1 MAKGKIYKNMNTLF
15 ERVKTGK
22 VGGNVAVKT
31 FSNINYFKKKEL
43 VKPYLHSIDQMS
55 LDNSI
60 DNYIEGDGINNGLLE
75 KTVSRINTI
84 HKSKGET
91 TVVDKAA
98 VCKQMRDVYRSFP
111 KEIGRDI
118 FNQYYS
124 DIKKLNFEDRSDY
137 TKNRYR
143 MIDKAND
150 PVTKVITRD
159 SNIKSMIYSRNMIQY
174 YISMLT
180 IIKAEDPQGYEKLM
194 NDIKKED
201 ANQKPQ
207 NGNGCSKSSDDK
219 QNGSQ
224 PQKSDNQSKQ
234 NGSQPQ
240 QDGDTQSDTSSN
252 SQSRSN
258 KGDSKQ
264 KNSDSKSALDKI
276 MENFLDK
283 PDRNSQSMYEQ
294 AMQQAKNTSEKI
306 DKIMSKDD
314 LDEMWNTLSY
324 NSSRALEKI
333 DDKYLNQIEQRL
345 NSIDMNGDKLKPYL
359 KKILDRSFS
368 YFNGKEQHIYDEFLN
383 SPDISEILDFELLH
397 PKLRKFSLED
407 IQVKTIKKVGK
418 INCYIDISGS
428 MGSSANIPGVSM
440 TRLTFAKAV
449 LLRLKKMDVIDE
461 IFTFN
466 NNVKK
471 RNTDVTN
478 ILTLDGSGGTSIDTV
493 ISHVDKLDKNAI
505 IITDAD
511 DNVYQYSD
519 KVFFIGV
526 AGANF
531 RQIKPGAREQYVSNK
546 QLIQFNGDDVYNI
559 GFDGMPII

>member
-1 MAKGKIYKNMNTLF
+1 MAKAKIYKNMNTLF

-60 DNYIEGDGINNGLLE
+60 DNYIQSESINNGLLE

-98 VCKQMRDVYRSFP
+98 VVKQMREVYKNFP
-111 KEIGRDI
+111 KEIGRDV

-124 DIKKLNFEDRSDY
+124 DIKKLSFEDRSDH
-137 TKNRYR
+137 TKNRYK

-159 SNIKSMIYSRNMIQY
+159 SSIKSMIYSRNMVQY

-194 NDIKKED
+194 NDLKKEG
-201 ANQKPQ
+201 ANQQPQ
-207 NGNGCSKSSDDK
+207 NGNGCSKPSGDK
-219 QNGSQ
+219 QSGSQ
-224 PQKSDNQSKQ
+224 PQKSDDKSQQ
-234 NGSQPQ
+234 NDDS
-240 QDGDTQSDTSSN
+240 QSDSQSDAPSN
-252 SQSRSN
+252 SQSGSG
-258 KGDSKQ
+258 KGDSEQ
-264 KNSDSKSALDKI
+264 KSSDSKSALDKI
-276 MENFLDK
+276 MEKFLDK

-294 AMQQAKNTSEKI
+294 AMQQAKDTSEKI
-306 DKIMSKDD
+306 DKVMSKDD
-314 LDEMWNTLSY
+314 LDELWDKLSY
-324 NSSRALEKI
+324 KSTSVFEKI
-333 DDKYLNQIEQRL
+333 NDKYLNEIEQKL
-345 NSIDMNGDKLKPYL
+345 TSINMNGDKLKPYL

-368 YFNGKEQHIYDEFLN
+368 YFSGKEEHIYDEFLN
-383 SPDISEILDFELLH
+383 SPDISEIIDFELLH

-407 IQVKTIKKVGK
+407 IQVKTTKKIGK

-428 MGSSANIPGVSM
+428 MSSSACIPEVSM
-440 TRLTFAKAV
+440 TRLTFAKAI

-461 IFTFN
+461 IYTFN
-466 NNVKK
+466 TNVRK
-471 RNTDVTN
+471 RKSDMED
-478 ILTLDGSGGTSIDTV
+478 ILRLNESGGTSLNTV
-493 ISHVDKLDKNAI
+493 IKHIENNDKNAI
-505 IITDAD
+505 VITDAD
-511 DNVYQYSD
+511 DGLYYYSN
-519 KVFFIGV
+519 KAFFIGV
-526 AGANF
+526 AGSNF
-531 RQIKPGAREQYVSNK
+531 RRINSDIRTEYVSNK
-546 QLIQFNGDDVYNI
+546 QLIQFNGDNVYNI
-559 GFDGMPII
+559 GLDGMPIK

>member
-60 DNYIEGDGINNGLLE
+60 DNYIQSDSINNGLLE

-98 VCKQMRDVYRSFP
+98 VAKQMREVYRNFP
-111 KEIGRDI
+111 KEIGRDV

-124 DIKKLNFEDRSDY
+124 DIKKLSFEDRSDH

-159 SNIKSMIYSRNMIQY
+159 SSIKSMIYSRNMVQY

-194 NDIKKED
+194 NDLKKEG
-201 ANQKPQ
+201 ANQQPQ
-207 NGNGCSKSSDDK
+207 NGNGCSKPSGDK
-219 QNGSQ
+219 QSGSQ
-224 PQKSDNQSKQ
+224 PQKSDDQS
-234 NGSQPQ
+234 Q
-240 QDGDTQSDTSSN
+240 QDGDTQSDSQSDAPSN
-252 SQSRSN
+252 SQSGSN

-264 KNSDSKSALDKI
+264 KNNDSKSALDKI
-276 MENFLDK
+276 MEKFLDK

-294 AMQQAKNTSEKI
+294 AMQQAKDTSEKI

-314 LDEMWNTLSY
+314 LDEVWDKLSY
-324 NSSRALEKI
+324 NSVSALEKI
-333 DDKYLNQIEQRL
+333 DDKYLTEIEQKL
-345 NSIDMNGDKLKPYL
+345 TSIDMNGDKLKPYL

-383 SPDISEILDFELLH
+383 SPDISEIIDFELLH

-407 IQVKTIKKVGK
+407 IQVKTTKKIGK
-418 INCYIDISGS
+418 INVYVDVSGS
-428 MGSSANIPGVSM
+428 MGSSASIPGVSM

-461 IFTFN
+461 VFTFN

-471 RNTDVTN
+471 RKTDVTD

-493 ISHVDKLDKNAI
+493 INHVCKLDKNAI

-511 DNVYQYSD
+511 DSVYQYSD

-531 RQIKPGAREQYVSNK
+531 RQIRPEPREQYVSNK

-559 GFDGMPII
+559 GFDGLPIR

>member
-22 VGGNVAVKT
+22 VRGNVAVKT

-60 DNYIEGDGINNGLLE
+60 DNYIQSDSINNGLLN
-75 KTVSRINTI
+75 KTISRINTI

-91 TVVDKAA
+91 TVVDKETVA
-98 VCKQMRDVYRSFP
+98 KQMRDVYKSFP
-111 KEIGRDI
+111 KEIGRDV

-124 DIKKLNFEDRSDY
+124 DIKKLSFEDRSDY

-159 SNIKSMIYSRNMIQY
+159 SSIKSMIYSRNMVQY

-180 IIKAEDPQGYEKLM
+180 IIKAEDPQGYQKLM
-194 NDIKKED
+194 NDLKKEG
-201 ANQKPQ
+201 ANQQPQ
-207 NGNGCSKSSDDK
+207 NGNGSGKPDGDK
-219 QNGSQ
+219 QSGSQ
-224 PQKSDNQSKQ
+224 PQKSDDQS
-234 NGSQPQ
+234 Q
-240 QDGDTQSDTSSN
+240 QDGDTQSDSQSDAPSN
-252 SQSRSN
+252 SQSGSN

-264 KNSDSKSALDKI
+264 KDSDSKSALDKI
-276 MENFLDK
+276 MEKFLDK
-283 PDRNSQSMYEQ
+283 PDHNSQSMYEQ
-294 AMQQAKNTSEKI
+294 AMQQAKDTSEKI

-314 LDEMWNTLSY
+314 VDELWDKLSY
-324 NSSRALEKI
+324 NSASALQKI
-333 DDKYLNQIEQRL
+333 DDKYLTEIEQKL
-345 NSIDMNGDKLKPYL
+345 TSIDMNGDKLKPYL

-368 YFNGKEQHIYDEFLN
+368 YFNGKEEHIYDEFLN
-383 SPDISEILDFELLH
+383 SPDISEIIEFEMLH
-397 PKLRKFSLED
+397 PKLRKFALED
-407 IQVKTIKKVGK
+407 IQVKTTKKIGK
-418 INCYIDISGS
+418 INVYVDVSGS
-428 MGSSANIPGVSM
+428 MGSSANISGVSM

-461 IFTFN
+461 VFTFN

-471 RNTDVTN
+471 RKTDVTD
-478 ILTLDGSGGTSIDTV
+478 ILTIDTSGGTSIDTV
-493 ISHVDKLDKNAI
+493 INHVDKLDKNAI

-511 DNVYQYSD
+511 DSVYRYSD

-526 AGANF
+526 AGADF
-531 RQIKPGAREQYVSNK
+531 RHIRPEPREQYVSNK

-559 GFDGMPII
+559 GFDGLPIR

>member
-60 DNYIEGDGINNGLLE
+60 DNYIQSDSINNGLLE

-91 TVVDKAA
+91 TVVDKATVA
-98 VCKQMRDVYRSFP
+98 KQMRDVYKSFP
-111 KEIGRDI
+111 KEIGRDV

-137 TKNRYR
+137 TKNRYK

-159 SNIKSMIYSRNMIQY
+159 SSIKSMIYSRNMIQY

-194 NDIKKED
+194 NDIKKEG

-207 NGNGCSKSSDDK
+207 NGNGCSKPGDDK
-219 QNGSQ
+219 QSESQ
-224 PQKSDNQSKQ
+224 PQKSDDQS
-234 NGSQPQ
+234 Q
-240 QDGDTQSDTSSN
+240 QDGDTQSDAQSN
-252 SQSRSN
+252 SQSGSN

-264 KNSDSKSALDKI
+264 KNNDSKSALDKI
-276 MENFLDK
+276 MEKFLDK
-283 PDRNSQSMYEQ
+283 PDSSSQSMYEQ
-294 AMQQAKNTSEKI
+294 AMQQAKDTSEKI

-314 LDEMWNTLSY
+314 VDELWDKLSY
-324 NSSRALEKI
+324 NSASALQKI
-333 DDKYLNQIEQRL
+333 DDKYLTEIEQKL
-345 NSIDMNGDKLKPYL
+345 TSIDMNGDKLKPYL
-359 KKILDRSFS
+359 KKILDKSFS
-368 YFNGKEQHIYDEFLN
+368 YFNGKEEHIYDEFLN

-397 PKLRKFSLED
+397 PKLRKFYLED
-407 IQVKTIKKVGK
+407 IQVKTTKKIGK
-418 INCYIDISGS
+418 INVYVDISGS
-428 MGSSANIPGVSM
+428 MGTSANISEVRM

-471 RNTDVTN
+471 RNTDVTD
-478 ILTLDGSGGTSIDTV
+478 ILTINGSGGTSIDTV
-493 ISHVDKLDKNAI
+493 INHVDKLDKNAI

-511 DNVYQYSD
+511 DIVYQYSD
-519 KVFFIGV
+519 KAFFIGV
-526 AGANF
+526 AGADF
-531 RQIKPGAREQYVSNK
+531 RHIKFGVREQYVSNK

-559 GFDGMPII
+559 GFDGLPIR

>member
-22 VGGNVAVKT
+22 VRGNVAVKT

-60 DNYIEGDGINNGLLE
+60 DNYIQSDSINNGLLN
-75 KTVSRINTI
+75 KTISRINTI
-84 HKSKGET
+84 HKNKGET
-91 TVVDKAA
+91 TVVDKET
-98 VCKQMRDVYRSFP
+98 VVKQMREVYKSFP
-111 KEIGRDI
+111 KEIGRDV

-124 DIKKLNFEDRSDY
+124 DIKKLSFEDRSDY

-159 SNIKSMIYSRNMIQY
+159 SSIKSMIYSRNMVQY

-194 NDIKKED
+194 NDLKKEG
-201 ANQKPQ
+201 ANQQPQ
-207 NGNGCSKSSDDK
+207 NGNGSGKPDGDK
-219 QNGSQ
+219 QSGSQ
-224 PQKSDNQSKQ
+224 PQKSDDQS
-234 NGSQPQ
+234 Q
-240 QDGDTQSDTSSN
+240 QDGDTQSDSQSDASSN
-252 SQSRSN
+252 SQSGSN

-264 KNSDSKSALDKI
+264 KNNDSKSALDKI
-276 MENFLDK
+276 MEKFLDK
-283 PDRNSQSMYEQ
+283 PDHNSQSMYEQ
-294 AMQQAKNTSEKI
+294 AMQQAKDTSEKI

-314 LDEMWNTLSY
+314 VDELWDKLSY
-324 NSSRALEKI
+324 NSASALQKI
-333 DDKYLNQIEQRL
+333 DDKYLDQIEQKL
-345 NSIDMNGDKLKPYL
+345 TSIDMNGDKLKPYL

-368 YFNGKEQHIYDEFLN
+368 YFNGKEEHIYDEFLN
-383 SPDISEILDFELLH
+383 SPDISEIIEFEMLH

-407 IQVKTIKKVGK
+407 IQVKTIKKIGK
-418 INCYIDISGS
+418 INCYVDISGS
-428 MGSSANIPGVSM
+428 MSSSASIPEVSM

-461 IFTFN
+461 VFTFN
-466 NNVKK
+466 NKVKK
-471 RNTDVTN
+471 RKTDVTD
-478 ILTLDGSGGTSIDTV
+478 ILTIDTSGGTSIDTV
-493 ISHVDKLDKNAI
+493 INHVDKLDKNAI

-531 RQIKPGAREQYVSNK
+531 RHIKFEPREKYVSNK

-559 GFDGMPII
+559 GFDGLPIR

>member
-60 DNYIEGDGINNGLLE
+60 DNYIQSESINNGLLE

-98 VCKQMRDVYRSFP
+98 VAKQMREVYKSFP
-111 KEIGRDI
+111 KEIGRDV

-124 DIKKLNFEDRSDY
+124 DIKKLSFEDRSDH

-159 SNIKSMIYSRNMIQY
+159 SSIKSMIYSRNMVQY

-194 NDIKKED
+194 NDLKKEG
-201 ANQKPQ
+201 ANQQPQ
-207 NGNGCSKSSDDK
+207 NGNGCSKPGGDK
-219 QNGSQ
+219 QSGSQ
-224 PQKSDNQSKQ
+224 PQKSDDQS
-234 NGSQPQ
+234 Q
-240 QDGDTQSDTSSN
+240 QDGDTQSDSQSDAPSN
-252 SQSRSN
+252 SQSGSN

-276 MENFLDK
+276 MEKFLDK

-294 AMQQAKNTSEKI
+294 AMQQAKDTSEKI

-314 LDEMWNTLSY
+314 LDEVWDKLSY
-324 NSSRALEKI
+324 NSVSALEKI
-333 DDKYLNQIEQRL
+333 DDKYLTEIEQKL
-345 NSIDMNGDKLKPYL
+345 TSIDMNGDKLKPYL

-383 SPDISEILDFELLH
+383 SPDISEIIDFELLH

-407 IQVKTIKKVGK
+407 IQVKTTKKIGK
-418 INCYIDISGS
+418 INVYVDVSGS
-428 MGSSANIPGVSM
+428 MGSSASIPGVSM

-461 IFTFN
+461 VFTFN

-471 RNTDVTN
+471 RKTDVTD

-493 ISHVDKLDKNAI
+493 INHVCKLDKNAI

-511 DNVYQYSD
+511 DSVYQYSD

-531 RQIKPGAREQYVSNK
+531 RQIKAEPREQYVSNK

-559 GFDGMPII
+559 GFDGLPIR